1 MAPNSAKKRFGEI
14 EQRAAAVV
22 RRQSVS
28 AELGV
33 RRRVCGAGGVSR
45 PLTLTKGIF
54 PALAS
59 LPVFLLADHFGGL
72 RLLARKRFRVLPRH
86 SGMRGSREDHE
97 ALPNGVLAGYR
108 DL

>member
-1 MAPNSAKKRFGEI
+1 MAPNSAEKRFGEI
-14 EQRAAAVV
+14 EQALPLSI

-33 RRRVCGAGGVSR
+33 QRRVCDAGGVSR
-45 PLTLTKGIF
+45 PLILTKGIF

-59 LPVFLLADHFGGL
+59 LPVLLLADRPGGL

-97 ALPNGVLAGYR
+97 ALPNGVL
-108 DL
+108 